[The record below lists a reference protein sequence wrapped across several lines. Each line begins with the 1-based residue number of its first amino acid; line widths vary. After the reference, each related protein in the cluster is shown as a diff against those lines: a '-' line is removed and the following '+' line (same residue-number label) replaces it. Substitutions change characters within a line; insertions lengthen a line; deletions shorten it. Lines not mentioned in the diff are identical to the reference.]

1 MSDPRP
7 ALPAVV
13 TGRRDHA
20 TTLLRRHGVF
30 QPRWRDAEAGKP
42 RQLTALAS
50 TSDPVD
56 WGWAREVLVHAPGA
70 VDWKAARALLVN
82 HDPNQIAGTL
92 ANLRLTPE
100 GLETDATL
108 LAGATMA
115 SGVTVEAAIEAGA
128 LRGISIGYNYLPE
141 DTTWDEDT
149 RTLTVRK
156 WRVLEVSLTPIPADD
171 EASLRSRS
179 AHGEAMTRHHHTRAT
194 APISGKNMP
203 TFSEWLAAR
212 GLNPTTI
219 TAEQRAVL
227 EADYAAAK
235 GRAAAA
241 ADADEE
247 DAADGAA
254 EEDAE
259 DGADAEADTERAA
272 ASSERARAEAMREQ
286 RAIAK
291 QAKSLGLEPDEFV
304 GLTRAAAK
312 NAMLK
317 ALTVRNATAKPIAPV
332 VGAPATVDYDQLDK
346 ATDAFTGALAHR
358 AGVRSAELD
367 KHKVNNPMLGGGLQ
381 HAIRE
386 YCAMM
391 GVDTRGWTNKDIAG
405 YALGRP
411 ELMSTR
417 SQRAG
422 ANVGVGQF
430 GSFVFLNAI
439 TKIVAK
445 GFEFGSQSAR
455 YRPLVQEQVV
465 PDFKQFSIGSLS
477 VGNLIKTAEL
487 MVFPELDKAE
497 GVYNSTA
504 LMWGG
509 TLSLSIQ
516 ALVSDDTAQFDR
528 LLRMAGAIA
537 DKTIDRRVF
546 QKLLMGTS
554 TAENTSTWTNNT
566 TSGGSLVYTTADL
579 GAAARGKL
587 AIVRAALMNKA
598 GKDTN
603 PYGNIP
609 RYLVVGPTR
618 EVEAQA
624 IVGGS
629 GPALQAGEAQ
639 VATRTMDVV
648 ATPWLEATALTGN
661 STTSYYLLADPNEV
675 TALVVSK
682 VRGFENI
689 QVTPYD
695 AGAVAGFNWKLWL
708 PFEADLVSDTVSGT
722 KYFPGAQ
729 QGTT

>member
-1 MSDPRP
+1 MQPHSRP

-13 TGRRDHA
+13 VGRRDA
-20 TTLLRRHGVF
+20 TPAVLRRHAVF
-30 QPRWRDAEAGKP
+30 QPRWREAEAGKP

-92 ANLRLTPE
+92 SNLRLTPD

-108 LAGATMA
+108 LPGAMMA
-115 SGVTVEAAIEAGA
+115 SGVAVDAAIEAGA

-179 AHGEAMTRHHHTRAT
+179 AHGEAMTRHHNPRPT
-194 APISGKNMP
+194 AAISGKIMP

-219 TAEQRAVL
+219 TAEQRALL
-227 EADYAAAK
+227 EADYAIAK

-241 ADADEE
+241 ADADAE
-247 DAADGAA
+247 DAADGGAD
-254 EEDAE
+254 EEAE

-291 QAKSLGLEPDEFV
+291 QAKSLDLDPAEFV

-312 NAMLK
+312 DAMLG
-317 ALTVRNATAKPIAPV
+317 ALTVRNATPKPLAPV

-346 ATDAFTGALAHR
+346 ARDAFTGALAHR
-358 AGVRSAELD
+358 VGVRSAELD
-367 KHKVNNPMLGGGLQ
+367 KLKVNNPMVGGGLQ

-391 GVDTRGWTNKDIAG
+391 GVDTRGWTNKDVAG
-405 YALGRP
+405 YALGDTS
-411 ELMSTR
+411 LMSVR
-417 SQRAG
+417 AQR
-422 ANVGVGQF
+422 VGQF

-439 TKIVAK
+439 TKIVAR
-445 GFEFGSQSAR
+445 GFEFGSQSSR
-455 YRPLVQEQVV
+455 YRQLVSDQVV

-487 MVFPELDKAE
+487 MAFPELDKAE

-509 TLSLSIQ
+509 TLALSVQ

-528 LLRMAGAIA
+528 LLRMSGSIA

-554 TAENTSTWTNNT
+554 AAEGTSTWTNNT

-587 AIVRAALMNKA
+587 ALVRAALMNKA
-598 GKDTN
+598 GKDSN

-609 RYLVVGPTR
+609 RFLVVGPTR

-629 GPALQAGEAQ
+629 GPGLQAGEAQ
-639 VATRTMDVV
+639 QAVRSMEVV

-682 VRGFENI
+682 VRGFESV

-695 AGAVAGFNWKLWL
+695 AGAVSGFNWKLWL